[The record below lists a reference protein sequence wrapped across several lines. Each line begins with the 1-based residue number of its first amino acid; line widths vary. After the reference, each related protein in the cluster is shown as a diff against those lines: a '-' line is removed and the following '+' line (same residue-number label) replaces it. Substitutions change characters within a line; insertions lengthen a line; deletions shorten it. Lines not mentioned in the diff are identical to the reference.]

1 MDIFNKKLLK
11 EKEEINEAQRRRIND
26 KNNEINDLKKQRD
39 YLEKQNTKMIEE
51 NQKLI
56 SWIMNILN
64 EFGTMEVRDRR
75 GVSIPV
81 YISKRKNVTA
91 YDSQYLGIF
100 EKERITIPEIT
111 IIKMG

>member
-26 KNNEINDLKKQRD
+26 KNNEINDLKKHRD
-39 YLEKQNTKMIEE
+39 YLEKQNKKMIEE

-64 EFGTMEVRDRR
+64 EFGTMEVRNRENI
-75 GVSIPV
+75 SIPV
-81 YISKRKNVTA
+81 YREKNIRA
-91 YDSQYLGIF
+91 FDREYLGIF

-111 IIKMG
+111 IIKMS

>member
-11 EKEEINEAQRRRIND
+11 EKEEVLEGYRRRIND

-39 YLEKQNTKMIEE
+39 HLEKSKTKLIEE

-64 EFGTMEVRDRR
+64 EFGTMEVRDRSSIR
-75 GVSIPV
+75 IPV
-81 YISKRKNVTA
+81 YQHKDVIRT
-91 YDSQYLGIF
+91 YDRGYLDVF
-100 EKERITIPEIT
+100 ERERVTIPEIT